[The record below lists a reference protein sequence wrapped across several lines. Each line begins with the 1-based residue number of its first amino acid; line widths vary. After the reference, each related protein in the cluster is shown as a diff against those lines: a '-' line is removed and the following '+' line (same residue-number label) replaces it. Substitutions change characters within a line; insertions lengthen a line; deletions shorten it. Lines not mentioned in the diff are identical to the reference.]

1 MLKTSGEPY
10 LPFILFA
17 WMDAFRVLSQQF
29 CGIVGQGEGIIPFFY
44 FVCPKKLRPKD
55 RLGTGDSG
63 RR

>member
-1 MLKTSGEPY
+1 
-10 LPFILFA
+10 
-17 WMDAFRVLSQQF
+17 MDAFRVLSQQF